1 MTQQTINK
9 FLPHPAL
16 LSSQSGSLKGEPG
29 RRGGQAKCA
38 GPAERKL
45 TGGSEGE
52 GRSPETVR
60 RPGVAVFIGVGLEQ
74 VMFKQCCEEV
84 GWGLGKKIP
93 GETALKSKSSLR
105 WLLPV
110 GGKICGRL
118 R

>member
-1 MTQQTINK
+1 MQ
-9 FLPHPAL
+9 AL
-16 LSSQSGSLKGEPG
+16 QSGSS
-29 RRGGQAKCA
+29 QVAV
-38 GPAERKL
+38 
-45 TGGSEGE
+45 EGE

>member
-1 MTQQTINK
+1 M
-9 FLPHPAL
+9 
-16 LSSQSGSLKGEPG
+16 
-29 RRGGQAKCA
+29 
-38 GPAERKL
+38 
-45 TGGSEGE
+45 
-52 GRSPETVR
+52 
-60 RPGVAVFIGVGLEQ
+60 AVFIGVGLEQ